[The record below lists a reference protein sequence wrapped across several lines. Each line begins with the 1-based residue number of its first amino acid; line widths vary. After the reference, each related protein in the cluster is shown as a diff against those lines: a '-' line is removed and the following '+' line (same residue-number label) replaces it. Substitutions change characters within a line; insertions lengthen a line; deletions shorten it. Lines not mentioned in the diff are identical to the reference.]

1 MNSLSTSPASPTPPD
16 ANTAA
21 KVPEKA
27 PAPIPDISEIIPDF
41 EVLDGDKVEI
51 ETILNIPIVVT
62 GWIIGPSKHNK
73 NEDYLRFQF
82 VREGE
87 TKHLVCMGGYTVM
100 MDQLREIET
109 VLHERKLP
117 HKFRAVVKK
126 SGRCYKF
133 CKKGDDE

>member
-1 MNSLSTSPASPTPPD
+1 MNSSSTSPTEA
-16 ANTAA
+16 AA
-21 KVPEKA
+21 KVTKKP
-27 PAPIPDISEIIPDF
+27 PAPIPDISDIIPDF
-41 EVLDGDKVEI
+41 EVLDGDKTEI
-51 ETILNIPIVVT
+51 ETILNVPVVVT

-73 NEDYLRFQF
+73 GEDYLRFQF

-100 MDQLREIET
+100 MDQLREIEA
-109 VLHERKLP
+109 VLNERKLP
-117 HKFRAVVKK
+117 RKFRAVVKK